1 MEKQVRFNLHSVP
14 EIRDEEKRI
23 VTFIISD
30 ATRDRHGTILDL
42 KGWSLENFKLNGIV
56 GYQHDVYG
64 GMCGTDPDSVIGK
77 GRAFI
82 EGKGDERK
90 LMGEVEFEPA
100 NINELAEKIFQKV
113 KFGTLK
119 ATSVGFLPLE
129 KGEFKTEK
137 KEDGTDGEET
147 YHYGKR
153 ELLEFS
159 IVNIPSNPKAV
170 KRTFELEK
178 ENLPENKNTSEGE
191 QEPNEKKSELQKIET
206 KDVVEFLKGK
216 GCNLL
221 EKDIKEMVKICR
233 EYVEGKT
240 EPQKYTIEE
249 ITKAMESDE
258 KDLIKVLKSP
268 EADEKDVSD
277 KEEKTEGKE
286 EKTDGK
292 EKKFKKSLQFTEI
305 ELSLHEH
312 SM

>member
-30 ATRDRHGTILDL
+30 NTRDRHGTVLDI

-64 GMCGTDPDSVIGK
+64 GMCGADPDTVIGK

-82 EGKGDERK
+82 EGTGDERK

-100 NINELAEKIFQKV
+100 DMNELAEKIFKKV

-129 KGEFKTEK
+129 KGEFKKEK
-137 KEDGTDGEET
+137 REDGTEGEET
-147 YHYGKR
+147 YYYGKR

-159 IVNIPSNPKAV
+159 IVNIPSNPKAI
-170 KRTFELEK
+170 KRTLELEK
-178 ENLPENKNTSEGE
+178 ENLPEKEKEVE
-191 QEPNEKKSELQKIET
+191 QKDVEEKGELQKIET
-206 KDVVEFLKGK
+206 KDVVEFLKSK

-221 EKDIKEMVKICR
+221 KKDIEEMVKLCR
-233 EYVEGKT
+233 EYVEK
-240 EPQKYTIEE
+240 
-249 ITKAMESDE
+249 
-258 KDLIKVLKSP
+258 
-268 EADEKDVSD
+268 KDVV
-277 KEEKTEGKE
+277 
-286 EKTDGK
+286 
-292 EKKFKKSLQFTEI
+292 EKKFKKSLQFQKQR
-305 ELSLHEH
+305 LSLHEH
-312 SM
+312 SL

>member
-30 ATRDRHGTILDL
+30 NTRDRHGTVLDI

-64 GMCGTDPDSVIGK
+64 SFWGDSNPDSVIGK

-100 NINELAEKIFQKV
+100 EINELAEKIFQKV

-159 IVNIPSNPKAV
+159 IVNIPSNPRAI
-170 KRTFELEK
+170 KRTLEVESVDLPKK
-178 ENLPENKNTSEGE
+178 EV
-191 QEPNEKKSELQKIET
+191 QEP
-206 KDVVEFLKGK
+206 
-216 GCNLL
+216 
-221 EKDIKEMVKICR
+221 
-233 EYVEGKT
+233 
-240 EPQKYTIEE
+240 EE
-249 ITKAMESDE
+249 
-258 KDLIKVLKSP
+258 
-268 EADEKDVSD
+268 
-277 KEEKTEGKE
+277 KEEKPEP
-286 EKTDGK
+286 K
-292 EKKFKKSLQFTEI
+292 EKKFTKSLQFRKR

-312 SM
+312 LS